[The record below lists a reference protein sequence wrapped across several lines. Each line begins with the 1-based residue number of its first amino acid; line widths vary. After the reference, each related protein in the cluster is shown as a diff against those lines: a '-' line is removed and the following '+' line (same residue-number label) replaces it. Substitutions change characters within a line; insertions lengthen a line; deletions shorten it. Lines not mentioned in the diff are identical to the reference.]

1 MSVQWEV
8 TYLRIHADP
17 AGTSLFAN
25 GQMQVAANIL
35 IKAIDPTNN
44 ADYNLTP
51 AELASIQLVDYY
63 NTEEVLTGNWTY
75 TTIENDFSHTMP
87 SNGFSRLVQAP
98 MQSSMVDQY
107 KKYWVS
113 TTKSEVKSV
122 GARILQPDKTW
133 VTTRTSPND
142 SSIVFRSTPE
152 IKYSLA
158 NCEWWREDTAS
169 GSGWDQDN
177 YFLRSKVHP
186 FKVAERHAYRN
197 ENYEVVGM
205 RNSVAYH
212 RAGPHLHY
220 MWPLGPPSTQNVG
233 LTNYTDGRPHPN
245 PWTKNIVIR
254 QHTDSLCLTR
264 MITSGPKDIWSQG
277 WWYNPWV
284 EMFDLYGN
292 RGSFNFAVN
301 EYNTISVSNRV
312 TD

>member
-1 MSVQWEV
+1 
-8 TYLRIHADP
+8 
-17 AGTSLFAN
+17 
-25 GQMQVAANIL
+25 MQVAANIL

-44 ADYNLTP
+44 ADYTLT
-51 AELASIQLVDYY
+51 AGELASIQLVDYY
-63 NTEEVLTGNWTY
+63 NTDEVLTGSWTY
-75 TTIENDFSHTMP
+75 TTTENDFSHTMP
-87 SNGFSRLVQAP
+87 STGFSRLVQAP
-98 MQSSMVDQY
+98 LQSSMVDQY

-122 GARILQPDKTW
+122 GARILQPDGTW

-220 MWPLGPPSTQNVG
+220 MWPLGPPSTQKVG
-233 LTNYTDGRPHPN
+233 LTNYADGKPHPN
-245 PWTKNIVIR
+245 PWTTNIVIC
-254 QHTDSLCLTR
+254 QHTDSFCLTR
-264 MITSGPKDIWSQG
+264 LITSGPKDIWSQG
-277 WWYNPWV
+277 WWFEPWV
-284 EMFDLYGN
+284 EMFDIYGN
-292 RGSFNFAVN
+292 KGSFNFAVN
-301 EYNTISVSNRV
+301 EYNTISVSNRG
-312 TD
+312 